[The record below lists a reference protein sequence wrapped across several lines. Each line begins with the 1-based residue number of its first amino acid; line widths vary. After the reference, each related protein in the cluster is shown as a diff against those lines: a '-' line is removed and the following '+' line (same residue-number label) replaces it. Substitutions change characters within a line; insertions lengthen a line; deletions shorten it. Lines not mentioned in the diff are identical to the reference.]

1 MTVLFIILTFYVI
14 VLLLIAKQVK
24 RETKEI
30 KKENNVTSFSSVDAI
45 IDRALSGTD
54 MDNPDDYG
62 YSTTR

>member
-1 MTVLFIILTFYVI
+1 MTALFIILTFYVI

-30 KKENNVTSFSSVDAI
+30 KKENNVTAFSSVDAI

-54 MDNPDDYG
+54 MDKPEDYG

>member
-1 MTVLFIILTFYVI
+1 MTALFIILTFYVI
-14 VLLLIAKQVK
+14 VLLFIAKQVK

-30 KKENNVTSFSSVDAI
+30 KKDSNVTAFSSVGVI

>member
-14 VLLLIAKQVK
+14 VLLFIAKQVK
-24 RETKEI
+24 RETDKI
-30 KKENNVTSFSSVDAI
+30 KKENNVTAFSSVDAI

-54 MDNPDDYG
+54 MDNPEDYG

>member
-1 MTVLFIILTFYVI
+1 MTALFIILTFYVI

>member
-14 VLLLIAKQVK
+14 VVLLIAKQVK
-24 RETKEI
+24 RETDEI

-54 MDNPDDYG
+54 MDNPEDYG

>member
-1 MTVLFIILTFYVI
+1 MTALFIILTFYVI

-54 MDNPDDYG
+54 MDKPEDYG